1 MNDFRVTILGLQG
14 SIDKDL
20 LYFWVNP
27 LSLIIPAIVLA
38 CVIIAVSHLWKRK

>member
-1 MNDFRVTILGLQG
+1 MNDFRLTVLGIQG

-20 LYFWVNP
+20 LNFWANP

-38 CVIIAVSHLWKRK
+38 GVIVVVSHLWKRK